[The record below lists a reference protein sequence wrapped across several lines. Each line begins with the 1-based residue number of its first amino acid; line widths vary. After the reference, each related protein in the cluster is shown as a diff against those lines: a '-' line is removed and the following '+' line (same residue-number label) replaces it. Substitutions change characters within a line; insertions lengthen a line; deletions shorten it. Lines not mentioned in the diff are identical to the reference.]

1 MFFNLSLVPI
11 KLLLGANQVEAVE
24 HCTMI
29 KRDGNE
35 PFHCRSADESTFSL
49 FALLVLNWEGKSLSQ
64 TWKGPSHIIIVFCV
78 GVELSGTRGTAKRS
92 SWVLAYMS
100 CQSQHSILHFAI
112 QKKKKSILQFQPYHC
127 HLQPTTCAQFTYD
140 LYQGHLQPSPM
151 VGNQWLN
158 WYMLH
163 IKASLLLNNLI
174 LSFSIKLVGL
184 LLSFQKLLCH

>member
-112 QKKKKSILQFQPYHC
+112 QKKKRKYITIPAVPLS
-127 HLQPTTCAQFTYD
+127 PTTYD
-140 LYQGHLQPSPM
+140 LCPIHLRLVPRSPTTIPYGWKSM
-151 VGNQWLN
+151 A
-158 WYMLH
+158 Y
-163 IKASLLLNNLI
+163 
-174 LSFSIKLVGL
+174 LV
-184 LLSFQKLLCH
+184 HATY